1 MRPQIKVNSSLG
13 GTAVTT
19 LALSTDTKGYTYAS
33 MLAFTNLT
41 GGLHTTAANTIL
53 EESDDNSTF
62 TTVASGV
69 TFSTVTSLT
78 TVAKVI
84 WNLDLRGR
92 KRYIRP
98 TLGLAATAQ
107 PYLVTIL
114 YNASKDAPVTAAL
127 ANANNIANI

>member
-19 LALSTDTKGYTYAS
+19 LALATDTTGSTYAS

-41 GGLHTTAANTIL
+41 GGLHTTAANTVL
-53 EESDDNSTF
+53 EESDDNSSF
-62 TTVASGV
+62 STVASGG
-69 TFSTVTSLT
+69 TFSTVTFLT

-84 WNLDLRGR
+84 WNVDLRGR
-92 KRYIRP
+92 TRYIRP